1 LVRLPNRAV
10 ESEIDD
16 EIAFHLE
23 SRIRELV
30 AEGHGESDARRLA
43 DAEFGDVNASRRELA
58 AVDRHRRRRERIT
71 HVVET
76 IVQDLRHAA
85 KSLGRTPAFTITA
98 MITLVVGIG
107 SAVAIFAVVDD
118 VLLRPLPFASPD
130 RLVGAWT
137 DFPPLGMTHSQQAA
151 ITYWTY
157 QSQARTI
164 EGIGIYDVNAVN
176 VAADGGAPSA
186 PRHVSTALFTATM
199 FQVLG
204 VSATR
209 GRVFN
214 DAEDQPG
221 APPVMLIS
229 EGMWRAQFGGDPAIV
244 GRSLEV
250 NGVRREIIGVM
261 PANFRFPLAETEIW
275 IPLGLDPN
283 HPPANAFAYY
293 SVARLKTGESAAD
306 AQRDFADVLPRVAT
320 LFPTFVTGLTTRQ
333 MLDQVK
339 PKPVI
344 TPLRDDITGGIART
358 LWMMAA
364 AAALLLLVACVNVA
378 NLTLV
383 RFDAR
388 QRELAVREAIG
399 ASRARVMQ
407 AFFSESAVLAATAGL
422 FGVIVAWVLVRA
434 LVAGGPADIPRLG
447 EITIDA
453 RALSVAMLITVLA
466 AVLCSLI
473 PMLRIR
479 IGPVALRGGARSV
492 TATRRQHRVRA
503 ALVASQIAIAL
514 VVLSGSGLLVRT
526 FLSLHAI
533 RPGFDADH
541 VATLWI
547 SLPRVQYK
555 QNAEIGRFY
564 STLINRV
571 AQLPNVN
578 SVGVTS
584 RLPLVLRGINPN
596 PLYPEDDP
604 SYATKLPP
612 LQMFTTIGGNYF
624 RTMGIPLI
632 AGRVFDRME
641 TQRDGD
647 AIISR
652 RAAQIFW
659 KDSTGVAALGKRF
672 RALPTEP
679 LSTVVGVVG
688 DVRDTMLAAPPSPTI
703 YFPELAQPAAATSHT
718 VRTMALAIRTTADP
732 TAVISAAQR
741 IVREID
747 PSLPTF
753 DVQLMTR
760 ALRTSTAQLGFT
772 ILILGGA
779 AMVTVLLGAV
789 GLYGMLAYVVTL
801 RRREFGIRITL
812 GATPRAVAVATTRVG
827 LVLTSAGVAAG
838 LVLFAA
844 VARFIRGF
852 LFGVAPWDPPT
863 ILSAA
868 LGLLA
873 VAALASWI
881 PARRAARVDPA
892 EALRA
897 E

>member
-1 LVRLPNRAV
+1 
-10 ESEIDD
+10 
-16 EIAFHLE
+16 
-23 SRIRELV
+23 
-30 AEGHGESDARRLA
+30 
-43 DAEFGDVNASRRELA
+43 
-58 AVDRHRRRRERIT
+58 
-71 HVVET
+71 
-76 IVQDLRHAA
+76 
-85 KSLGRTPAFTITA
+85 
-98 MITLVVGIG
+98 
-107 SAVAIFAVVDD
+107 
-118 VLLRPLPFASPD
+118 
-130 RLVGAWT
+130 
-137 DFPPLGMTHSQQAA
+137 
-151 ITYWTY
+151 
-157 QSQARTI
+157 
-164 EGIGIYDVNAVN
+164 
-176 VAADGGAPSA
+176 
-186 PRHVSTALFTATM
+186 
-199 FQVLG
+199 
-204 VSATR
+204 
-209 GRVFN
+209 
-214 DAEDQPG
+214 
-221 APPVMLIS
+221 
-229 EGMWRAQFGGDPAIV
+229 
-244 GRSLEV
+244 
-250 NGVRREIIGVM
+250 
-261 PANFRFPLAETEIW
+261 
-275 IPLGLDPN
+275 
-283 HPPANAFAYY
+283 
-293 SVARLKTGESAAD
+293 
-306 AQRDFADVLPRVAT
+306 
-320 LFPTFVTGLTTRQ
+320 
-333 MLDQVK
+333 
-339 PKPVI
+339 
-344 TPLRDDITGGIART
+344 
-358 LWMMAA
+358 MMAA

-399 ASRARVMQ
+399 AGRARVIQ

-422 FGVIVAWVLVRA
+422 FGVTVALVLVRA
-434 LVAGGPADIPRLG
+434 LVTAGPANIPRLD

-453 RALSVAMLITVLA
+453 RALSVAMLITILA
-466 AVLCSLI
+466 PVLCSLI

-479 IGPVALRGGARSV
+479 IGSVAMRGGARSV

-526 FLSLHAI
+526 FMSLHAI
-533 RPGFDADH
+533 RPGFDPEN

-547 SLPRVQYK
+547 SLPRGQYK

-564 STLINRV
+564 STLVNRV
-571 AQLPNVN
+571 AQLPNVK

-612 LQMFTTIGGNYF
+612 LQMFTTVGGDYF

-632 AGRVFDRME
+632 AGKTFDRME
-641 TQRDGD
+641 AQRDGE

-652 RAAQIFW
+652 RAARFFW

-679 LSTVVGVVG
+679 LSMVVGVVG

-703 YFPELAQPAAATSHT
+703 YFPELVQRAAATSHT
-718 VRTMALAIRTTADP
+718 VRTMALAIRTTGDP
-732 TAVISAAQR
+732 TPVISAAQR
-741 IVREID
+741 IIREID

-760 ALRTSTAQLGFT
+760 ALGTSTAQLGFT

-779 AMVTVLLGAV
+779 ATVTLLLGAV

-801 RRREFGIRITL
+801 GRREFGIRIAL
-812 GATPRAVAVATTRVG
+812 GATPRAVAAATTGVG
-827 LVLTSAGVAAG
+827 LGITSAGVAAG

-852 LFGVAPWDPPT
+852 LFGVAPWDAPT
-863 ILSAA
+863 IVSAV